1 MNQQMLTRKVREIA
15 SFGDA
20 FKVILDQNSG
30 PYPAKD
36 SDWLQALQ
44 FYLHGYAY
52 ERQGRSPEYST
63 AAVEAVG
70 QAVGTGLTNPDS
82 GFPQRAWEA
91 FLQILRLLPDGKG
104 ANPGNNPLFPRQ
116 GAGKE
121 AATSLILR
129 LDDFDYNLIKTV
141 LAVLNGGTVEQAHRF
156 LCQIRGT
163 GSKINSLFLRDIVL
177 IYNLAIAQDHVL
189 LQPVDIWVRRLIRL
203 LMGLQADLPKDHK
216 DDYSSDTK
224 IAETLIHLSETASV
238 SPLTLNQGAWYFG
251 AQIAGTKT
259 WLTRYVEGKLS
270 LSDAVSKKV
279 SLLQDEIDA
288 LRSLLAQSR

>member
-1 MNQQMLTRKVREIA
+1 MDQQTRIGKVKAIA

-20 FKVILDQNSG
+20 FGVILQQNSR
-30 PYPAKD
+30 PYPARD

-52 ERQGRSPEYST
+52 ERQGRSPEYSA

-82 GFPQRAWEA
+82 GFPQRAWDA
-91 FLQILRLLPDGKG
+91 FLQILRLSPDGKG
-104 ANPGNNPLFPRQ
+104 ANPGNNPLFPRE

-141 LAVLNGGTVEQAHRF
+141 LALLKGGAVRPAHTF

-177 IYNLAIAQDHVL
+177 IYNLSIAQDDPL
-189 LQPVDIWVRRLIRL
+189 LQPVDIWIRRLIRL
-203 LMGLQADLPKDHK
+203 LMDVPADVPKDQK
-216 DDYSSDTK
+216 DSYSNDAK
-224 IAETLIHLSETASV
+224 IAETLIYLSEQASV
-238 SPLTLNQGAWYFG
+238 SPLKLNQGAWYLG
-251 AQIAGTKT
+251 SQIAGTKSR
-259 WLTRYVEGKLS
+259 LARYVEGRLS
-270 LSDAVSKKV
+270 LSEAVSKKV
-279 SLLQDEIDA
+279 SLLQDEIKA
-288 LRSLLAQSR
+288 LQSLLAQS